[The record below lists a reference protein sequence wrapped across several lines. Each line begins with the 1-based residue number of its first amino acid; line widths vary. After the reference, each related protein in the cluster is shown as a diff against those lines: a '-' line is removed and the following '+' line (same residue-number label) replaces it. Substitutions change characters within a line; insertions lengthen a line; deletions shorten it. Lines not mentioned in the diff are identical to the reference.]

1 MNFNFKKI
9 SPFPLSSSRSKKK
22 DKEKEILEVFKKVKF
37 NIPFIDTIKKISK
50 YAIFLKELCTTKRA
64 YKLKG
69 YEMVSMSK
77 VVYIVVQ
84 KNLLLKQKNIGA
96 FIIPC
101 VIGNVS
107 FKRALCYLGASISV
121 ITKHVYNFLSLEPLI
136 KTSIVIQITNHSFV
150 YPLGVIKDILVKID
164 SLVIPCDF
172 YILDMECNSSNT
184 NIFILF
190 GRPFMKTVNTK
201 INYGKDT
208 LSMKVRDEVIEF
220 YFHDAMK
227 YLYSNIYSIIC
238 YDQIDECVQQVL
250 DFNCDDG
257 LSMALNHDIDFTK
270 IEEIERN
277 IYVPQ
282 NMQKSA
288 LAFQALQTTPYDNV
302 FIDLVLSH
310 KKLLPSILQ
319 ASKLEFKPLPN
330 NLKYVFIN
338 NNNTLL
344 VIIVKGLT
352 SA

>member
-1 MNFNFKKI
+1 
-9 SPFPLSSSRSKKK
+9 
-22 DKEKEILEVFKKVKF
+22 
-37 NIPFIDTIKKISK
+37 
-50 YAIFLKELCTTKRA
+50 
-64 YKLKG
+64 
-69 YEMVSMSK
+69 
-77 VVYIVVQ
+77 
-84 KNLLLKQKNIGA
+84 
-96 FIIPC
+96 
-101 VIGNVS
+101 
-107 FKRALCYLGASISV
+107 
-121 ITKHVYNFLSLEPLI
+121 
-136 KTSIVIQITNHSFV
+136 
-150 YPLGVIKDILVKID
+150 
-164 SLVIPCDF
+164 
-172 YILDMECNSSNT
+172 
-184 NIFILF
+184 
-190 GRPFMKTVNTK
+190 
-201 INYGKDT
+201 
-208 LSMKVRDEVIEF
+208 
-220 YFHDAMK
+220 MK
-227 YLYSNIYSIIC
+227 YLYSNIYSITC

-250 DFNCDDG
+250 DFNYDDG

-288 LAFQALQTTPYDNV
+288 LAFQAWQTTPYDNV